1 MMYDIVY
8 SPKAIEDLKNLQRN
22 EPAAF
27 KKASKFIE
35 ELMIIR
41 GSFMVIRVK
50 NMKQGFV
57 FQHVITI

>member
-1 MMYDIVY
+1 MYNIVY

-41 GSFMVIRVK
+41 GTFMVIRVK
-50 NMKQGFV
+50 K
-57 FQHVITI
+57 